1 MNLCYIYTLCATIVI
16 GFHVFSL
23 KYLDVVLKKDDNV
36 YGHYYVILFIV
47 LTAIISRY
55 LLFKS
60 MERINNPAIINIL
73 INFCVFIVLFLSVV
87 ILKVKVKIFKFL
99 FGSFICI
106 IGFYIVNDSSN

>member
-1 MNLCYIYTLCATIVI
+1 MNVCYIYTLFATIII

-23 KYLDVVLKKDDNV
+23 KYLDVVLKKDNNV

-60 MERINNPAIINIL
+60 METISNPAIINIL
-73 INFCVFIVLFLSVV
+73 INFLCIYCFI
-87 ILKVKVKIFKFL
+87 
-99 FGSFICI
+99 FISP
-106 IGFYIVNDSSN
+106 YIKSKSKNI